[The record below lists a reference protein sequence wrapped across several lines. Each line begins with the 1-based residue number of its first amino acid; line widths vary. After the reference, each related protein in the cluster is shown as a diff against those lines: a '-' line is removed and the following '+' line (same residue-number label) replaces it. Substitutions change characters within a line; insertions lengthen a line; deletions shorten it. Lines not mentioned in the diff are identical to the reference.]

1 MPPSDKTPAL
11 SPDVSEQLGHPQQQP
26 ESDAMPNS
34 NTTSPQADDDFRDI
48 EQDVIKRFSIK
59 LNDLAIKRNV
69 TSYAGSPLG
78 SQDKVFADYLLAS
91 NTRFCLIEFKATK
104 GNLSS
109 ENQKKLRVQLFELLA
124 QRKDVLRRSLD
135 LHYMCWGTEKSDWLP
150 GMSEPVS
157 EENEMLG
164 QYAPCVSPYMKVK
177 PELEK
182 AEEYLPEVFVE
193 HFFESK
199 QFGGDLGRFKRYVNE
214 LAKLATDSKQG
225 EGTLEGVVCVYIEAV
240 RQFKSYRFKGLQ
252 HLLEFLNSPSQ
263 TPGPQKPD
271 RSISPG
277 P

>member
-1 MPPSDKTPAL
+1 MPS
-11 SPDVSEQLGHPQQQP
+11 
-26 ESDAMPNS
+26 S

-59 LNDLAIKRNV
+59 LNNHAIKRNV
-69 TSYAGSPLG
+69 TAYAGSPLG
-78 SQDKVFADYLLAS
+78 SQDTVFADYLLAS

-104 GNLSS
+104 GNFSS

-124 QRKDVLRRSLD
+124 QRKDTLRRSLD
-135 LHYMCWGTEKSDWLP
+135 LHYMCWGTQKSALLA

-164 QYAPCVSPYMKVK
+164 QYAPCVAPYMKVK
-177 PELEK
+177 PELEE
-182 AEEYLPEVFVE
+182 AEEYLPEAFVE
-193 HFFESK
+193 HFFESS
-199 QFGGDLGRFKRYVNE
+199 QFGGDLVRFKRYVKE
-214 LAKLATDSKQG
+214 LAKLATDKQG

-240 RQFKSYRFKGLQ
+240 RQFKSYRFIGLQ

-263 TPGPQKPD
+263 PLGPRKPD
-271 RSISPG
+271 RSISPS